1 MSFVVVA
8 FLAGCGGP
16 QLPIGAPGAVAQNY
30 AFNSTAAHDKT
41 FEYTGAEQWFKVPA
55 GVTSIEVD
63 ALGAAGAGRHEG
75 YIGIP
80 GHGGRGNSTIPVKPG
95 QTLRIFVGGSGSY
108 PSRGFNG
115 GGDGANRGPGATDV
129 RDGDD
134 LSDPAGFRRRAE
146 AAVSVRLS
154 GEAAPMAAAAA
165 ARKAAMGTAA
175 PSLVVLAAPVREE
188 RKTKA
193 EPVARLASPKK
204 PAQAAREH
212 REWAVTAGKVTQ
224 LATCLKAAAVAAA
237 GITVAVVAAAQAL

>member
-8 FLAGCGGP
+8 FLAGCGGS

-30 AFNSTAAHDKT
+30 AINSTAAHDKT
-41 FEYTGAEQWFKVPA
+41 FEYTGAEQSFKVPA

-63 ALGAAGAGRHEG
+63 ALGAAGAGHQKG

-80 GHGGRGNSTIPVKPG
+80 GHGGRVKATIPVKPG

-115 GGDGANRGPGATDV
+115 AEMAQIAGAAQRTCEMATIY
-129 RDGDD
+129 RTAFWWR
-134 LSDPAGFRRRAE
+134 AG

-175 PSLVVLAAPVREE
+175 LSLVVLAAPVRGE
-188 RKTKA
+188 RKK
-193 EPVARLASPKK
+193 RRS
-204 PAQAAREH
+204 R
-212 REWAVTAGKVTQ
+212 RR
-224 LATCLKAAAVAAA
+224 
-237 GITVAVVAAAQAL
+237 